1 MTNLNISVAAGNRRR
16 FSRTVSSMALSASG
30 IALLAGN
37 EVLATNI
44 GDYAVLNAY
53 LANKPAIKEDE
64 LVRIA
69 VQLVARDTQHWTI
82 LWTAPGMVVP
92 EQSVNA
98 GA

>member
-1 MTNLNISVAAGNRRR
+1 MTNLNISIAAGNRRR

-44 GDYAVLNAY
+44 GANAVLNAY
-53 LANKPAIKEDE
+53 LATKPAIKEDE
-64 LVRIA
+64 LVKIA
-69 VQLVARDTQHWTI
+69 GQLVTGDTQHWTI
-82 LWTAPGMVVP
+82 LWTVPGMAMP
-92 EQSVNA
+92 EQSVIA